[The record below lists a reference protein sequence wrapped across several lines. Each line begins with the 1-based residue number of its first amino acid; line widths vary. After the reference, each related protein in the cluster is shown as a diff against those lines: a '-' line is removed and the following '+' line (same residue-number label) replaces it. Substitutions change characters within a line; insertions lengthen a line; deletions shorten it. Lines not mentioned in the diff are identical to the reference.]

1 MEATRF
7 VARRLRFKG
16 KTAMVSIAV
25 SFLVMIL
32 AQSISAGFRS
42 EIRRGVAAVS
52 GDVQLGPSDLNVI
65 GEEHP
70 VSIAQSFRGKLDSL
84 RGVAETVPVIYRV
97 GIVKRGEDIHGV
109 LVKGVPMP
117 EDTLQLG
124 VDIPARLASLLHLD
138 AGDEMLTYFV
148 GERVKVRRF
157 RVRSVYPGI
166 LDSDENLV
174 VYASLADMQRLNGW
188 TADQASAFEVRLDR
202 AFEAPAAMAA
212 KNAEIG
218 ALARIYAGAEDD
230 ELVSTSAIQRFP
242 QLFDWLRLIDM
253 NVLVIL
259 VLMTVVAGFNMISGL
274 LILLFQN
281 ISTIGT
287 LKALGMTDK
296 SISKVFLRVS
306 SNLVLKGMA
315 LGNGIALLFCALQ
328 AATHFVRLNPR
339 NYFVSF
345 VPVHVNL
352 PAILLADLAAY
363 AVIMLLLWIPTL
375 FISRVDPAV
384 TVRAQ

>member
-1 MEATRF
+1 
-7 VARRLRFKG
+7 
-16 KTAMVSIAV
+16 MVSIAV

-42 EIRRGVAAVS
+42 EIRKGVAAVS
-52 GDVQLGPSDLNVI
+52 GDVQLVPSDMNYI
-65 GEEHP
+65 GEDGP
-70 VSIAQSFRGKLDSL
+70 VRISQSFLGKLDSL
-84 RGVAETVPVIYRV
+84 KGVRETVPVIYRV
-97 GIVKRGEDIHGV
+97 GIVKNGEDIHGV
-109 LVKGVPMP
+109 LVKGIPAPQDTVP
-117 EDTLQLG
+117 LG
-124 VDIPARLASLLHLD
+124 VSIPSRLATLLDLHEGD
-138 AGDEMLTYFV
+138 AMLTYFV

-157 RVRSVYPGI
+157 QVRSVYPSI
-166 LDSDENLV
+166 LDADENLV
-174 VYASLADMQRLNGW
+174 VYASLEDMQRLNGW
-188 TADQASAFEVRLDR
+188 SEDQVSAFEIRLGEE
-202 AFEAPAAMAA
+202 FESPAAMSA

-218 ALARIYAGAEDD
+218 TLARLYAGDGDD
-230 ELVSTSAIQRFP
+230 EMLSTSALQRFP

-259 VLMTVVAGFNMISGL
+259 VLMTIVAGFNMISGL

-287 LKALGMTDK
+287 LKSLGMTDK
-296 SISKVFLRVS
+296 AISKVFLRVS

-315 LGNGIALLFCALQ
+315 LGNGLALLFCLVQ
-328 AATHFVRLNPR
+328 RTTHLVRLNPQ

-345 VPVHVNL
+345 VPVRVNL
-352 PAILLADLAAY
+352 PAVLLADLAAY

-384 TVRAQ
+384 TVRTQ

>member
-1 MEATRF
+1 MEASRF

-42 EIRRGVAAVS
+42 EIRKGVAAVS
-52 GDVQLGPSDLNVI
+52 GDVQLVPSEMNAI
-65 GEEHP
+65 GEDNP
-70 VSIAQSFRGKLDSL
+70 VSISQSFRGKIDSL

-97 GIVKRGEDIHGV
+97 GIVKNGEDIHGV
-109 LVKGVPMP
+109 LVKGIPMP
-117 EDTLQLG
+117 EDSLQLA
-124 VDIPARLASLLHLD
+124 VDIPERLATLLNLK
-138 AGDEMLTYFV
+138 AGDPMLTYFV

-157 RVRSVYPGI
+157 NVRSIYPGI

-188 TADQASAFEVRLDR
+188 TADQASAFEIRLER
-202 AFEAPAAMAA
+202 EFEAPSAMAA

-218 ALARIYAGAEDD
+218 TLARLSATDGDD
-230 ELVSTSAIQRFP
+230 ELISTSAIQRFP
-242 QLFDWLRLIDM
+242 QLFDWLNLIDM

-259 VLMTVVAGFNMISGL
+259 ILMTIVAGFNMISGL

-287 LKALGMTDK
+287 LKSLGMTDK
-296 SISKVFLRVS
+296 AISKVFLRVS

-315 LGNGIALLFCALQ
+315 IGNGLALLFCALQ
-328 AATHFVRLNPR
+328 SATHFVRLNPR

-384 TVRAQ
+384 TVRTQ